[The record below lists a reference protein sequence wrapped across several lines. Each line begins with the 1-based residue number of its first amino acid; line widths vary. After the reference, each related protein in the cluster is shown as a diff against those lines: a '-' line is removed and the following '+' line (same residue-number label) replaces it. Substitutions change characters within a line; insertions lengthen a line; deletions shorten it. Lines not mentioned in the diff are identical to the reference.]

1 MTPVVANPI
10 KLLIADDHPVFREG
24 LVAIVSRQP
33 DIVIVAQASDGRE
46 AVRAFSEHQPH
57 VALMDLR
64 MPVIDGV
71 QAIVQI
77 RERHPDARIV
87 VLTTFDSDDDIYR
100 GLHAGARS
108 YILKDAPTDELLRCI
123 RDVHAGRPALPLA
136 MAAKLAE
143 RQRNAGLTPREL
155 DVLALMAEGRTNRDI
170 ATALDVADGTI
181 KVHVNNILTK
191 LHASTRTEAV
201 SIAVRRRFVDLR

>member
-1 MTPVVANPI
+1 MTSVANPI
-10 KLLIADDHPVFREG
+10 TLLIADDHPVFREG

-46 AVRAFSEHQPH
+46 AVRAFSEYRPH

-64 MPVIDGV
+64 MPVLDGV

-87 VLTTFDSDDDIYR
+87 VLTTFDGDEDIYR

-108 YILKDAPTDELLRCI
+108 YMLKDAPTDELLRCI

-136 MAAKLAE
+136 VAAKLAE
-143 RQRNAGLTPREL
+143 RQRSAGLTAREL
-155 DVLALMAEGRTNRDI
+155 DVLSLMAEGRTNRDI
-170 ATALDVADGTI
+170 AMALDVAEGTI

-191 LHASTRTEAV
+191 LHAATRTEAV

>member
-1 MTPVVANPI
+1 MTSVSNPI
-10 KLLIADDHPVFREG
+10 RLLIADDHPVFREG

-33 DIVIVAQASDGRE
+33 DIVIVAQAADGRE
-46 AVRAFSEHQPH
+46 AVRAFSQHRPH

-77 RERHPDARIV
+77 RERHADARIV
-87 VLTTFDSDDDIYR
+87 VLTTFDGDDDIYR

-123 RDVHAGRPALPLA
+123 RDVHAGRPALPLGV
-136 MAAKLAE
+136 AAKLAE
-143 RQRNAGLTPREL
+143 RQRSAGLTPREL

-170 ATALDVADGTI
+170 ATALDVAEGTI

-191 LHASTRTEAV
+191 LHAATRTEAV